1 MVGTQTPDLD
11 NLELHTRRH
20 IEQELAA
27 ESMVYESICHLT
39 VVYVKDMKIWI
50 GQNYYA
56 VQHD

>member
-1 MVGTQTPDLD
+1 MVGTQMPDLD

-20 IEQELAA
+20 IEQELA

-50 GQNYYA
+50 GQNYHA
-56 VQHD
+56 VQYN